1 MSFTRPTLAGAFPSP
16 DDPVK
21 KPPQDPASTP
31 PADTDTTPEN
41 PQRRRLLGGLALAGS
56 ALALGGP
63 AEAHAESAKRAPA
76 RALSPTELDRQLRQK
91 IEHVVVIYAEN
102 RSFNNLFPEFPGL
115 QQPLSKVTPA
125 QARQVD
131 RDGSVLDILPPIWG
145 GLAPD
150 EQVVAHRRYKIGEDA
165 IGPLPNAP
173 FALRTPD
180 GQLLPHGIVTR
191 DLVHR
196 FYENQMQING
206 GRNDGFAAWS
216 DAGGLVMGHYADAPA
231 TLRLWSLARDYT
243 LCDNFFMGA
252 FGGSFLNHQ
261 YLIAAQ
267 APYYPK
273 ADTSPGRTQ
282 ISVLASDRPDEI
294 RLAVQ
299 DDSPGTALNGRPRF
313 VRNGALTPDFW
324 AINTLSPP
332 FQPSTSQDPTRPDY
346 ADPNSPNTLPPQTH
360 RHIGDALDAKGV
372 DWAWYAGGWA
382 LAVQGKGDTG
392 DTSEFP
398 GSPNFQIHHQPFN
411 YFANLAP
418 GTPARARR
426 LRDGGLGDTAPEN
439 RFLADVQAGTLPPVT
454 FYKPQGN
461 LNMHAG
467 YSDVAAGDRHIAM
480 VVEALRNSPLW
491 EKTVVFITFDENGG
505 WWDHVAPPKADRW
518 GPGSRIPALVVSPHA
533 RRGHVDHSVYDT
545 GSILRFITRRFG
557 LEPLPGLV
565 ERERAMHA
573 ASGVVPGDLTAAL
586 DLG

>member
-1 MSFTRPTLAGAFPSP
+1 M
-16 DDPVK
+16 K
-21 KPPQDPASTP
+21 KPPQDPVSTD
-31 PADTDTTPEN
+31 ADATPDN
-41 PQRRRLLGGLALAGS
+41 PQRRRLLGGLALAGG
-56 ALALGGP
+56 ALAIGP
-63 AEAHAESAKRAPA
+63 GEALAEAARRAPQSP
-76 RALSPTELDRQLRQK
+76 LSASDLDKQLREK
-91 IEHVVVIYAEN
+91 IQHVVVIYAEN
-102 RSFNNLFPEFPGL
+102 RSFNNLFPDFPGL
-115 QQPLSKVTPA
+115 QRPLSAVTPA

-150 EQVVAHRRYKIGEDA
+150 EQVVDHRRYKIGEDA

-173 FALRTPD
+173 FPLRTAD
-180 GQLLPHGIVTR
+180 GKPLPHGVVTR

-231 TLRLWSLARDYT
+231 TLRLWSLAREYT

-261 YLIAAQ
+261 YLVAAQ
-267 APYYPK
+267 APYYPH
-273 ADTSPGRTQ
+273 ADTSPARLQ
-282 ISVLASDRPDEI
+282 ISAMASDRPDEI

-299 DDSPGTALNGRPRF
+299 EDSPDTALNGKPRF

-324 AINTLSPP
+324 AVNTLSPP
-332 FQPSTSQDPTRPDY
+332 FQPSTSQDPARPDY
-346 ADPNSPNTLPPQTH
+346 AAPDSPDTLPAQTH

-372 DWAWYAGGWA
+372 DWAWYAGGWG

-392 DTSEFP
+392 DTPEFP
-398 GSPNFQIHHQPFN
+398 TSPNFQIHHQPFN

-418 GTPARARR
+418 GTAARARR
-426 LRDGGLGDTAPEN
+426 LRDGGLGDSAPDN
-439 RFLADVQAGTLPPVT
+439 RFIADVQAGELPPVA

-480 VVEALRNSPLW
+480 VVDALRNGPLW
-491 EKTVVFITFDENGG
+491 DKTVVFITFDENGG

-557 LEPLPGLV
+557 LETLPGLA
-565 ERERAMHA
+565 ERERAMQA
-573 ASGVVPGDLTAAL
+573 ASGVRPGDLTAAL
-586 DLG
+586 HFA